1 MITPRLNAFHLKMTA
16 LFLMFGDHLAKF
28 AGASLPA
35 DFVFI
40 LETVGRIVAPIFFF
54 LAVESFFKGSNRRR
68 YIWRL
73 YGWAAVMAAGNGLM
87 WLIVGGNAEPVGL
100 NIFLSLAVG
109 LSLLASLEWARGES
123 GARRWLGYA
132 AAVLLGVA
140 LLFTEASYL
149 ALVTLIPFYVWH
161 DQRGAAVLGYAA
173 AVVLVVLVEGMVA
186 GEFGAGMKL
195 GALPLILLY
204 NGERGAYSWKYFFYG
219 FYPIHVWALYLF
231 GYFIGR

>member
-1 MITPRLNAFHLKMTA
+1 MITPRLNAFHLKVIA
-16 LFLMFGDHLAKF
+16 LVLMFGDHLAKF

-40 LETVGRIVAPIFFF
+40 LEVMGRIVAPIFFF
-54 LAVESFFKGSNRRR
+54 LAVESFFKSSNRQR
-68 YIWRL
+68 YILRL

-87 WLIVGGNAEPVGL
+87 WLMVGEPVGL

-123 GARRWLGYA
+123 GARRWLGVG
-132 AAVLLGVA
+132 AAVLLGIA

-161 DQRGAAVLGYAA
+161 DQRGAAVVGYVA

-186 GEFGAGMKL
+186 GEFGAVMKL

-219 FYPIHVWALYLF
+219 FYPIHVWALYF
-231 GYFIGR
+231 VGYFIGR

>member
-68 YIWRL
+68 YILRL

-87 WLIVGGNAEPVGL
+87 WLMVGEPVGL

-161 DQRGAAVLGYAA
+161 DQRAAAVVGYVA

-186 GEFGAGMKL
+186 GEWGAVLKL

-204 NGERGAYSWKYFFYG
+204 NGERGAYSFKYAFYL
-219 FYPIHVWALYLF
+219 FYPIHVWALYLV